1 MATDK
6 PLGNVATLGGTRDAC
21 TFFGRG
27 FVSHSGCLGES
38 GVLQSLF
45 TPISCQPSREDRIDL
60 VKSWV
65 EISEKR
71 LTGNYQLLKKAAGDD
86 TAVLAVVKANA
97 YGHGA
102 TVCAPGLA
110 RAGAPWLGVTDVAE
124 GACVRKALAAA
135 GIEPKNQPNIL
146 AMSGPLRHQL
156 TPVVWQQEQ
165 FAWLSAAV
173 TRHGSAPLPIHIE
186 IDTGMARQGV
196 APGEDLSA
204 VLQWLK
210 NHATLQL
217 DGVFTHFASSEVASS
232 PQTLLQRKRFEQA
245 IAQIAASG
253 LRPTWVH
260 AGNSSTVD
268 NQGTEENLP
277 WLRTLA
283 STIGAR
289 SMVRPG
295 IALYGYCLP
304 IESANASTPPQP
316 EIEASLQP
324 VMTWKT
330 RIIGLR
336 DIHPGD
342 SIGYNGI
349 FAADKPMRLAL
360 LPIGYADGLRRELS
374 ASNTRPG
381 GWAMIHGKPAPYVGR
396 VSMNLTIIDV
406 TEIAAVSEI
415 KDLALG
421 DEVVVLGDGI
431 TADDHA
437 HLANTIA
444 YEIVCGVRASSQLT
458 A

>member
-1 MATDK
+1 
-6 PLGNVATLGGTRDAC
+6 
-21 TFFGRG
+21 
-27 FVSHSGCLGES
+27 
-38 GVLQSLF
+38 
-45 TPISCQPSREDRIDL
+45 

-71 LTGNYQLLKKAAGDD
+71 LTGNYQLLKKAASGD

-102 TVCAPGLA
+102 AVCAPVLA
-110 RAGAPWLGVTDVAE
+110 RAGATWLGVTDAAE
-124 GACVRKALAAA
+124 GACVRKALTTA
-135 GIEPKNQPNIL
+135 GIDPQKQPQIL
-146 AMSGPLRHQL
+146 IMSGPLPEDADELLRHQL

-165 FAWLSAAV
+165 FLWLSAAV
-173 TRHGSAPLPIHIE
+173 TKHNSAPLPIHIE

-196 APGEDLSA
+196 APGEDLAA

-210 NHATLQL
+210 RHATLQL

-232 PQTLLQRKRFEQA
+232 PQTLLQRRRFEQA

-253 LRPTWVH
+253 LQPRWVH

-316 EIEASLQP
+316 EIEANLQP

-336 DIHPGD
+336 DIHLGD
-342 SIGYNGI
+342 PVGYNGI

-381 GWAMIHGKPAPYVGR
+381 GWAMIHGKRAPFVGR
-396 VSMNLTIIDV
+396 VSMNLTIIDAS
-406 TEIAAVSEI
+406 EIAAASEI
-415 KDLALG
+415 EDLALG
-421 DEVVVLGDGI
+421 DEVVILGDGI
-431 TADDHA
+431 TASDHA
-437 HLANTIA
+437 DLANTIA
-444 YEIVCGVRASSQLT
+444 YEIVCGVRASSQLI

>member
-1 MATDK
+1 
-6 PLGNVATLGGTRDAC
+6 
-21 TFFGRG
+21 
-27 FVSHSGCLGES
+27 
-38 GVLQSLF
+38 
-45 TPISCQPSREDRIDL
+45 

-71 LTGNYQLLKKAAGDD
+71 LSGNYRLLKQASGAD

-102 TVCAPGLA
+102 SVCAPVLV
-110 RAGAPWLGVTDVAE
+110 RAGAEWLGVTDAAE
-124 GACVRKALAAA
+124 GACVRKALTAA
-135 GIEPKNQPNIL
+135 GIEPAHQPRIL
-146 AMSGPLRHQL
+146 AMSGLLPEDADQLIQHQI

-165 FAWLSAAV
+165 LKWLAAAA
-173 TRHGSAPLPIHIE
+173 TRARSAPLQIHLE
-186 IDTGMARQGV
+186 IDTGMARQGAV
-196 APGEDLSA
+196 PGEELDA
-204 VLQWLK
+204 FLQSLK
-210 NHATLQL
+210 SHKPLQL
-217 DGVFTHFASSEVASS
+217 DGVFTHFASAEVANST
-232 PQTLLQRKRFEQA
+232 QTLTQRKRFEQA
-245 IAQIAASG
+245 IAQVAAAG

-277 WLRTLA
+277 WLRALA
-283 STIGAR
+283 ATVGAR

-304 IESANASTPPQP
+304 IEHANPSIKKPPP
-316 EIEASLQP
+316 KIEQALQP

-336 DIHPGD
+336 TIHPGD
-342 SIGYNGI
+342 TVGYNGI
-349 FAADKPMRLAL
+349 FAADHPMHLAL
-360 LPIGYADGLRRELS
+360 LPVGYADGLRRELS

-381 GWAMIHGKPAPYVGR
+381 GWAVIHGHRAPFIGR
-396 VSMNLTIIDV
+396 VSMNLTIIDI
-406 TEIAAVSEI
+406 TNL
-415 KDLALG
+415 KDIALG

-437 HLANTIA
+437 RLAGTIA
-444 YEIVCGVRASSQLT
+444 YEIVCGVRATPKLIPQP